1 MNKSNS
7 RFRVRSV
14 VALVASALAAT
25 AAWAVEP
32 FTVRDIRVEGLQRV
46 EPGTIFAS
54 LPFRVGDTYNDERG
68 SAAIRALFDLGLF
81 KDVRID
87 VNGNVLVVIVE
98 ERPTIASV
106 DFAGTKEFD
115 KAALTK
121 ALREIGLAEGRP
133 FDKALA
139 DRAEQ
144 ELKRQYVSRSLY
156 NATII
161 TTVTPTERNRV
172 NLTFSVNE
180 GDSARIREVKIVGNK
195 EFSESTLLGLFDQDS
210 GGWLSWYTKSNQ
222 YSRAKLNADL
232 ETLRSYYITRG
243 YLEFRIDSTQVA
255 ISPDRQDLSITVNIT
270 EGEKFTVAGVKLS
283 GNYLGRDDEFKSLV
297 TIKPGEPYNGEAVA
311 QTTKAFTDYFGTFG
325 YAFARVQARPDV
337 DRTNNTVTMN
347 LVAEP
352 SRRVYVR
359 RVSIGGNNRTRDE
372 VVRREFRQFEASWY
386 DGDRIKLSRDRIDRL
401 GYFTEVNVDTQ
412 EIPGIPDQV
421 DLSVTVVEK
430 PTGTLQLG
438 AGFSTADKVS
448 VTFGITQEN
457 VFGSGNYLGLNVNT
471 SKYNRVISLSTTDPY
486 FTKDGISRTFSLFHT
501 STSPY
506 NDTVDGTYRLNS
518 TGGSIRFGVPFSEVD
533 TVFFGVGIESYQFKP
548 GSQAA
553 LYTPQSYKDYFGC
566 GATVSGFTCTDNN
579 KWGIPLTV
587 GWARDDRDSALVP
600 TRGRLQRANLEVGV
614 AGDMQYYRGSY
625 QFQQFFPIS
634 KQYTFAINTE
644 FGYAKAFGNKDYPI
658 FKNFYAGGLGSV
670 RGFEQNSL
678 GPKDTP
684 FPGQTEGAAIGGTKK
699 AIFNAELGTPFP
711 GAGNDRTLRL
721 YGFFD
726 AGNVWADHRTNET
739 QAQWD
744 AQQKLRAS
752 VGIGISWVSPLGP
765 LRIAYAIP
773 VKQQKEIPNA
783 TNNPFEA
790 PLVSKDR
797 IQRVQFQIGTAF

>member
-7 RFRVRSV
+7 RFRMRSV
-14 VALVASALAAT
+14 VALVAGALAAT

-54 LPFRVGDTYNDERG
+54 LPFRVGDTYSDERG

-106 DFAGTKEFD
+106 DFAGAKEFD

-144 ELKRQYVSRSLY
+144 ELKRQYISRSLY

-180 GDSARIREVKIVGNK
+180 GDSARIREVRIVGNK
-195 EFSESTLLGLFDQDS
+195 EYSESTLLGLFDQDS

-270 EGEKFTVAGVKLS
+270 EGEKFTVAGVKLA

-311 QTTKAFTDYFGTFG
+311 QTTKAFTDYFGSFG

-352 SRRVYVR
+352 ARRVYVR
-359 RVSIGGNNRTRDE
+359 RVSIAGNNRTRDE

-386 DGDRIKLSRDRIDRL
+386 DGDKIKLSRDRIDRL

-421 DLSVTVVEK
+421 DLSVVLVEK

-448 VTFGITQEN
+448 ITFGITQEN
-457 VFGSGNYLGLNVNT
+457 AFGSGNFLGLNVNT
-471 SKYNRVISLSTTDPY
+471 SKYNRVISLNTTDPY
-486 FTKDGISRTFSLFHT
+486 FTKDGISRTFSVFHT

-533 TVFFGVGIESYQFKP
+533 TVFFGVGAESYQFKP

-566 GATVSGFTCTDNN
+566 GITVSGFNCSDNN

-587 GWARDDRDSALVP
+587 GWSRDDRDSALVP

-625 QFQQFFPIS
+625 QYQQFFPIN
-634 KQYTFAINTE
+634 KQYTFAVNTE
-644 FGYAKAFGNKDYPI
+644 VGYGKAYGNKDYPI

-684 FPGQTEGAAIGGTKK
+684 FPGQTEGAAVGGTKK

-726 AGNVWADHRTNET
+726 AGNVFADHRTTET
-739 QAQWD
+739 DAQWD
-744 AQQKLRAS
+744 AQQKIRAS
-752 VGIGISWVSPLGP
+752 VGLGISWVSPLGP

-783 TNNPFEA
+783 TNNPLLPPA
-790 PLVSKDR
+790 VSKDR